1 MSVPTPVAPAADP
14 HGYAWNWFALH
25 SAQRMQMVN
34 FWLVAVAFLAA
45 AFVQASTSDLPA
57 LAVGV
62 AMTGALCSSG
72 FLLLD
77 LRTRELVRVAERALR
92 NLEVER
98 LATEPGYPQLV
109 SMAEAGRSTRLSS
122 YRLVI
127 EGLQATVAVLFLA
140 AGIHAVLA

>member
-1 MSVPTPVAPAADP
+1 MSTPGAPGTDR
-14 HGYAWNWFALH
+14 HTYAWNWFALH

-45 AFVQASTSDLPA
+45 AFVQATSSDLRA
-57 LAVGV
+57 VAVGV
-62 AMTGALCSSG
+62 SAAGALCSVG

-92 NLEVER
+92 DVEAER
-98 LATEPGYPQLV
+98 LGTDPGFPQLV
-109 SMAEAGRSTRLSS
+109 SRAEAERLTHLSS

-127 EGLQATVAVLFLA
+127 EGLQAAVAILFLA
-140 AGIHAVLA
+140 AGVYAALR